1 MDVGQ
6 QCWLLAVEDEVQHIT
21 CRFPRRP
28 LVVAGAVH
36 WPPHVAVTRGPDGLG
51 ISGAMGNVMHVL
63 AETLNFT

>member
-1 MDVGQ
+1 MRFNN
-6 QCWLLAVEDEVQHIT
+6 A

-36 WPPHVAVTRGPDGLG
+36 WPPHVAVTQGANGLD
-51 ISGAMGNVMHVL
+51 ISGAMANVMQVL